1 MKRFIIFLLLSIST
15 LSFSQ
20 DDTPEGLVRGRAK
33 LFAAVTKDSAY
44 FSTYKLDSTKLTNAI
59 LAELNR
65 VRKLNSTSPAVYM
78 KNPVA
83 RKSIMEWAKH
93 CADIHGVGHGG
104 SREYSAEVVTT
115 TSIYRDK
122 SINDLQY
129 AEIAKQ
135 SIQHF
140 IDSPKHKAIM
150 LNPKYTSTVIGF
162 GSWNGTISN
171 FGTIIVIGFK

>member
-1 MKRFIIFLLLSIST
+1 MKTFQSIALIGT
-15 LSFSQ
+15 GNVGFHIG
-20 DDTPEGLVRGRAK
+20 EK
-33 LFAAVTKDSAY
+33 LHQLGISIDCIHSRNKVH
-44 FSTYKLDSTKLTNAI
+44 
-59 LAELNR
+59 ELELCERWN
-65 VRKLNSTSPAVYM
+65 T
-78 KNPVA
+78 
-83 RKSIMEWAKH
+83 KH

>member
-20 DDTPEGLVRGRAK
+20 DDTPEGLVRGHAK

-65 VRKLNSTSPAVYM
+65 VRKLNGKASVIYM
-78 KNPVA
+78 KDQVA
-83 RKSIMEWAKH
+83 RKYVMKWAKR
-93 CADIHGVGHGG
+93 CAEIHGVGHEDG
-104 SREYSAEVVTT
+104 REYSAEVATT

-135 SIQHF
+135 SIQNF
-140 IDSPKHKAIM
+140 MGSPRHNAII
-150 LNPKYTSTVIGF
+150 LSSKYTSAVIGF